1 MPELSRFYGIV
12 IKMYFDD
19 HPPPH
24 FHAEYGEYEAVL
36 SIETLAIIAGS
47 LPPRATGMVAEW
59 ASLHQRELMT
69 AWQSATHHEP
79 VTKIDPL
86 P

>member
-12 IKMYFDD
+12 IKLFFDD

-24 FHAEYGEYEAVL
+24 FHATYGEREALVR
-36 SIETLAIIAGS
+36 IEPLGVIAGT
-47 LPPRATGMVAEW
+47 LPPRAMGLVIEW
-59 ASLHQRELMT
+59 ASLHQQELKY
-69 AWQSATHHEP
+69 AWERAKSLETP
-79 VTKIDPL
+79 DKIAPL